1 MDETPEGSPVKA
13 KLAAFL
19 ALMILI
25 APASAAEIRVEGAQM
40 SRDFACEDGQD
51 VSISGA
57 GHKVVLTGRCGAVNV
72 HGADHI
78 VSFETA
84 REIAVSGIANTVEG
98 GTTGGLVVETA
109 KNKVKATVKAA
120 ETAKID
126 VSGADQKLELT
137 LAGPTQ
143 IEVQGAK
150 NAVEWRAEAGIKAP
164 SVSAGGVENRISR
177 R

>member
-1 MDETPEGSPVKA
+1 MKA
-13 KLAAFL
+13 KLAALL
-19 ALMILI
+19 ASMTVIV
-25 APASAAEIRVEGAQM
+25 PACAAEIRVEGAQM

-51 VSISGA
+51 VEISGA

-84 REIAVSGIANTVEG
+84 RELAVSGVSNTVEG
-98 GTTGGLVVETA
+98 GATGGLVIETA

-120 ETAKID
+120 ETARID
-126 VSGADQKLELT
+126 VSGADQKLALT
-137 LAGPTQ
+137 LAGPAQ

-150 NAVEWRAEAGIKAP
+150 NAVEWRAETGVKAP
-164 SVSAGGVENRISR
+164 SVSAGGIENRISR

>member
-1 MDETPEGSPVKA
+1 MKA
-13 KLAAFL
+13 KFAAFL
-19 ALMILI
+19 APLAL
-25 APASAAEIRVEGAQM
+25 ALPAYAAEIRVEGSQM

-51 VSISGA
+51 VEISGA
-57 GHKVVLTGRCGAVNV
+57 GHKIVLTGRCGAVGV
-72 HGADHI
+72 HGADH
-78 VSFETA
+78 VLSFETA
-84 REIAVSGIANTVEG
+84 REMAVSGIGNRIEG
-98 GTTGGLVVETA
+98 GTTGGLTVETA
-109 KNKVKATVKAA
+109 KNQVKATVKAA

-126 VSGADQKLELT
+126 VSGADHKLELT

-150 NAVEWRAEAGIKAP
+150 NVVEWRAESGVKAP

>member
-1 MDETPEGSPVKA
+1 MKA

-19 ALMILI
+19 APLVLML
-25 APASAAEIRVEGAQM
+25 PANAAEIRVEGAQM
-40 SRDFACEDGQD
+40 SRDFACEDGQG
-51 VSISGA
+51 VEISGA
-57 GHKVVLTGRCGAVNV
+57 GHKIVLTGRCGAVSV
-72 HGADHI
+72 HGADHV

-84 REIAVSGIANTVEG
+84 KELAVSGVSNTVEG

-164 SVSAGGVENRISR
+164 SVSAGGIENRISR

>member
-1 MDETPEGSPVKA
+1 MTA

-19 ALMILI
+19 APFALMV
-25 APASAAEIRVEGAQM
+25 PAYAAEIRVEGAQM

-57 GHKVVLTGRCGAVNV
+57 GHKVVLTGRCGAVSV
-72 HGADHI
+72 HGADH
-78 VSFETA
+78 VLSFEAA
-84 REIAVSGIANTVEG
+84 REITVSGIANKVEG
-98 GTTGGLVVETA
+98 GTTGGLTVETA
-109 KNKVKATVKAA
+109 KNQVKAMVKAA

-150 NAVEWRAEAGIKAP
+150 NVVEWRAEAGVKAP
-164 SVSAGGVENRISR
+164 SVSAGGIENRISR

>member
-1 MDETPEGSPVKA
+1 MKA
-13 KLAAFL
+13 KLAALL
-19 ALMILI
+19 ASMTVIV
-25 APASAAEIRVEGAQM
+25 PACAAEIRVEGAQM

-51 VSISGA
+51 VEISGA

-84 REIAVSGIANTVEG
+84 RELAVSGVSNTVEG
-98 GTTGGLVVETA
+98 GTTGGLVIETA

-120 ETAKID
+120 ETARID
-126 VSGADQKLELT
+126 VSGADQKLALT
-137 LAGPTQ
+137 LAGPAQ

-150 NAVEWRAEAGIKAP
+150 NAVEWRAETGVKAP
-164 SVSAGGVENRISR
+164 SVSAGGIENRISR

>member
-1 MDETPEGSPVKA
+1 MKA
-13 KLAAFL
+13 RFAAFL
-19 ALMILI
+19 APFVPM
-25 APASAAEIRVEGAQM
+25 APAVAAEIRVEGVQM

-57 GHKVVLTGRCGAVNV
+57 GHKIMLTGRCGAVNV
-72 HGADHI
+72 HGADHT
-78 VSFETA
+78 VTFEGA
-84 REIAVSGIANTVEG
+84 GKLMVSGISNQVEG
-98 GTTGGLVVETA
+98 GTTGELVVEVA
-109 KNKVKATVKAA
+109 QNKVKATVKAA

-126 VSGADQKLELT
+126 VSGADQALELT
-137 LAGPTQ
+137 LAGPVQ

-150 NAVEWRAEAGIKAP
+150 NVVEWRAENGVKAP

>member
-1 MDETPEGSPVKA
+1 MKA
-13 KLAAFL
+13 KIAALLAP
-19 ALMILI
+19 MILI

-72 HGADHI
+72 HGADHT
-78 VSFETA
+78 VTFEGA
-84 REIAVSGIANTVEG
+84 GNLVVSGVSNIVEG
-98 GTTGGLVVETA
+98 GTAGGLVVEVA
-109 KNKVKATVKAA
+109 QNKVKATVKAA

-126 VSGADQKLELT
+126 VSGADQVLELT

-143 IEVQGAK
+143 VELQGVK
-150 NAVEWRAEAGIKAP
+150 NVVEWRAESGVKAP
-164 SVSAGGVENRISR
+164 LVSAGGVENRISR

>member
-1 MDETPEGSPVKA
+1 MKA

-19 ALMILI
+19 APFVLM
-25 APASAAEIRVEGAQM
+25 APAVAAEIRVEGAQM

-57 GHKVVLTGRCGAVNV
+57 GHKIVLTGRCGAVSV
-72 HGADHI
+72 HGADHT
-78 VSFETA
+78 VTFEGA
-84 REIAVSGIANTVEG
+84 GMLMVSGISNTVEG
-98 GTTGGLVVETA
+98 GTTGGLVVEVA
-109 KNKVKATVKAA
+109 QNKVKATVKAA

-126 VSGADQKLELT
+126 VSGADQALELT
-137 LAGPTQ
+137 LAGPAQ
-143 IEVQGAK
+143 VELQGVK
-150 NAVEWRAEAGIKAP
+150 NVVEWRAESGVKAP

>member
-1 MDETPEGSPVKA
+1 MKPKF
-13 KLAAFL
+13 AAFL
-19 ALMILI
+19 ALIIPI
-25 APASAAEIRVEGAQM
+25 APVSAAEIRVEGAQM

-84 REIAVSGIANTVEG
+84 RELAVSGVSNTVEG
-98 GTTGGLVVETA
+98 GTTGGLVVEVA
-109 KNKVKATVKAA
+109 QNKVKATLKAA
-120 ETAKID
+120 EAAKID
-126 VSGADQKLELT
+126 VSGADQALELT

-143 IEVQGAK
+143 IEVQGVK
-150 NAVEWRAEAGIKAP
+150 NVVEWRAENGVKAP

>member
-1 MDETPEGSPVKA
+1 MKA

-19 ALMILI
+19 ATMVVIL
-25 APASAAEIRVEGAQM
+25 PAYAAEIRVEGAQM
-40 SRDFACEDGQD
+40 SRDFTCEDGQY
-51 VSISGA
+51 VAISGA
-57 GHKVVLTGRCGAVNV
+57 GHKVVLTGRCGAVSV
-72 HGADHI
+72 HGADHTL
-78 VSFETA
+78 SFDTA
-84 REIAVSGIANTVEG
+84 GELVVSGVSNQIEG
-98 GTTGGLVVETA
+98 GTAGGLVVEVA
-109 KNKVKATVKAA
+109 QNKVKVTVKAA

-126 VSGADQKLELT
+126 VSGADQTLELT

-150 NAVEWRAEAGIKAP
+150 NVVEWRAESGVKAP

>member
-1 MDETPEGSPVKA
+1 MKA

-19 ALMILI
+19 TSMVLIL
-25 APASAAEIRVEGAQM
+25 PVYAAEIRVEGAQM

-51 VSISGA
+51 VEISGA
-57 GHKVVLTGRCGAVNV
+57 GHKVVLTGRCGAIEV
-72 HGADHI
+72 HGADHAL
-78 VSFETA
+78 SFETA
-84 REIAVSGIANTVEG
+84 RELAVSGVSNTIEG

-109 KNKVKATVKAA
+109 KNQIRATVKAA

-150 NAVEWRAEAGIKAP
+150 NIVEWRTETGVKAP
-164 SVSAGGVENRISR
+164 SVSAGGIENRISR